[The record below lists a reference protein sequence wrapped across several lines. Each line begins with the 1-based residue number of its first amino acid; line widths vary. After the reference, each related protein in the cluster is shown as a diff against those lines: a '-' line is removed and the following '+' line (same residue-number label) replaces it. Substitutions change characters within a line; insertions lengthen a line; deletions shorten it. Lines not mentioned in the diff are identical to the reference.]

1 MNQISK
7 HQAYRSRTKARAI
20 ALKGG
25 KCERCGFADERPL
38 RFHHVKP
45 VRRGSNGLSRKALT
59 STTTHDAKGIRL
71 QCHRHRTGLDAEP
84 QPQASRNERRDA
96 LTVRAAAPLRS
107 DACRVSG
114 HRAPAR

>member
-25 KCERCGFADERPL
+25 KCERCGFADERAL

-45 VRRGSNGLSRKALT
+45 VRRGSNGLSRKART
-59 STTTHDAKGIRL
+59 STTTHRDVVRGDAKGIRL
-71 QCHRHRTGLDAEP
+71 LCANCSAIDTAQDWTLNLNLK
-84 QPQASRNERRDA
+84 QAATSAVTR
-96 LTVRAAAPLRS
+96 
-107 DACRVSG
+107 
-114 HRAPAR
+114 